1 MSSLNK
7 ACIIGNLG
15 KDPEVRSTQGGTK
28 VANISVAT
36 SERWRDKNSGEQKE
50 RTEWHRV
57 TLWDKLAEIAEK
69 YLTKGSKVYL
79 EGKIQTR
86 KWTDQNGQDR
96 YSTEIVLQG
105 FDAKLVMLDGKQDGG
120 GCQESSGQGDR
131 DNSGQGDSG
140 GGYGVGGGDLDDEIP
155 F

>member
-1 MSSLNK
+1 MSSLNR
-7 ACIIGNLG
+7 AMIIGNLG
-15 KDPEVRSTQGGTK
+15 KDPEVRTTQNGTK

-36 SERWRDKNSGEQKE
+36 SERWRDRNSGEQRE

-69 YLTKGSKVYL
+69 YLHKGSKVYL

-86 KWTDQNGQDR
+86 KWQDQSGQDR
-96 YSTEIVLQG
+96 YATEIVLQG
-105 FDAKLVMLDGKQDGG
+105 FDAKMVMLDGKQEGG
-120 GCQESSGQGDR
+120 SSSSQSRSSD
-131 DNSGQGDSG
+131 G
-140 GGYGVGGGDLDDEIP
+140 GGYGDSGAGYSGGDLDDGIP

>member
-7 ACIIGNLG
+7 ACILGNLG
-15 KDPEVRSTQGGTK
+15 KDPEVRTTQGGTK

-69 YLTKGSKVYL
+69 YLSKGSKVYL

-86 KWTDQNGQDR
+86 KWQDQNGQDR

-120 GCQESSGQGDR
+120 GNQGSR
-131 DNSGQGDSG
+131 DNSNQGDGG
-140 GGYGVGGGDLDDEIP
+140 GGYGAGGGDLDDKIP